1 MKRYEWCP
9 YKTKNGH
16 GIKGANYEKYK
27 KVRIRCP
34 ECKQRMI
41 ARVSACSIGCCIEYQ
56 VPPHKRPISVRKKKK
71 NENRSSMA
79 RKGFGDRKR

>member
-27 KVRIRCP
+27 KVRIR
-34 ECKQRMI
+34 
-41 ARVSACSIGCCIEYQ
+41 
-56 VPPHKRPISVRKKKK
+56 
-71 NENRSSMA
+71 
-79 RKGFGDRKR
+79 